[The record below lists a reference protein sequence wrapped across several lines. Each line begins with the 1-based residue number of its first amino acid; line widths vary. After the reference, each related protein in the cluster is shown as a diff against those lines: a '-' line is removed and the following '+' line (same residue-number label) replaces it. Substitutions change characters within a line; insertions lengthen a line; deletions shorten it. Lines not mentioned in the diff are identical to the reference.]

1 MWRRTVSFVGE
12 EGRTLAGRARA
23 PWPFLLVGLVAAHLL
38 RRIVAWL
45 TEPSQL
51 STFEAGKLFIF
62 SERTRKVSTTF
73 WVGERKT
80 TRQQR

>member
-1 MWRRTVSFVGE
+1 
-12 EGRTLAGRARA
+12 
-23 PWPFLLVGLVAAHLL
+23 L

-62 SERTRKVSTTF
+62 SERTPKVSTTF
-73 WVGERKT
+73 
-80 TRQQR
+80 